1 MSKKKAII
9 LASSGVLVIFLVAS
23 FFIKVKRNETL
34 LYKIYQY
41 LTYSKEDWQQ
51 YKRDEELIE
60 MYEEMFKDRPGAVN
74 IIPSA
79 VEADSKLDRL
89 EGYYNQTEDMWEN
102 PDPNYDTDIPFEGR
116 EYASFSRYDENGE
129 YAGMGLIDKKG
140 RVRVPPVYDG
150 LVVGFVN
157 GLCEVTKGDKRG
169 LVNEQGVE
177 VVAPQYDIIDIE
189 HTKDID
195 NNIVRVINDGK
206 EGFIDKQ
213 GKVVVAVKY
222 SDLCLVG
229 KNRIMFMKSP
239 QRWGIMD
246 YKGNII
252 CPAQFTHTNY
262 FRNGKTTL
270 QKADGQNYTVYE
282 DGRVEKEK
290 TMY

>member
-9 LASSGVLVIFLVAS
+9 LASLGVLVIFLVAS
-23 FFIKVKRNETL
+23 FFIKVKQNETL

-51 YKRDEELIE
+51 YKRNEELIE
-60 MYEEMFKDRPGAVN
+60 MYEEMYKDRPGAIN

-102 PDPNYDTDIPFEGR
+102 PDPNYDTDIPFEGK
-116 EYASFSRYDENGE
+116 EYASFSRYDEKGE
-129 YAGMGLIDKKG
+129 FVGLGLIDKKG
-140 RVRVPPVYDG
+140 RVRVQPLYEG
-150 LVVGFVN
+150 IVVGFVN

-195 NNIVRVINDGK
+195 NNI
-206 EGFIDKQ
+206 
-213 GKVVVAVKY
+213 
-222 SDLCLVG
+222 CLLYT
-229 KNRIMFMKSP
+229 SP
-239 QRWGIMD
+239 SPRD
-246 YKGNII
+246 
-252 CPAQFTHTNY
+252 
-262 FRNGKTTL
+262 
-270 QKADGQNYTVYE
+270 
-282 DGRVEKEK
+282 
-290 TMY
+290 